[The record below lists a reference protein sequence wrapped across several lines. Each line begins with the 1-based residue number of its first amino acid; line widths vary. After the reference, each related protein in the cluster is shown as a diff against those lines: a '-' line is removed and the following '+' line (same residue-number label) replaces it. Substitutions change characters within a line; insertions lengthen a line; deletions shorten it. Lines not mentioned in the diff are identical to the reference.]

1 MKHPKK
7 SAYSLVEVMFATAI
21 ATIVMGG
28 LMSFYVHALKTGYVS
43 QQQITLQATMRTIT
57 SELITN
63 ASRAHEMILY
73 NSAVASDRNDETARK
88 RIVLDEH
95 DNEIHPTGDFAVFVY
110 YELPKPAAQA
120 QHRIRK
126 LIGYYTESVDAG
138 PDKLTRIVID
148 MSGSPSTDTV
158 EDILADN
165 WTSAA
170 SGATVERKTFAP
182 RVTPLALSDNY
193 DSETGSPQL
202 FFLTSTE
209 NVAVCG
215 QLLES
220 ATRSD
225 TKDRRTL
232 TRTFFFTV
240 SVRA

>member
-1 MKHPKK
+1 MRRSRK
-7 SAYSLVEVMFATAI
+7 SGFTLVEVMI
-21 ATIVMGG
+21 SATIAVAVGG
-28 LMSFYVHALKTGYVS
+28 AIMAFYVQALRASYVS
-43 QQQITLQATMRTIT
+43 QQQITLQATMRSIT

-73 NSAVASDRNDETARK
+73 NSSAAADRADESSRK
-88 RIVLDEH
+88 QIVLDEA

-110 YELPKPAAQA
+110 YELPKPSSQPR
-120 QHRIRK
+120 HRIRK
-126 LIGYYTESVDAG
+126 LIGYYTENVDSG
-138 PDKLTRIVID
+138 PAKLTRIIVD
-148 MSGSPSTDTV
+148 LSSAPSTDTV
-158 EDILADN
+158 EEILADN
-165 WTSAA
+165 WTAA
-170 SGATVERKTFAP
+170 APGATLERKTFAP

-225 TKDRRTL
+225 TRDWRTL

>member
-1 MKHPKK
+1 MKHPRN
-7 SAYSLVEVMFATAI
+7 SAFTLVEVMVAASIAVVVGGAI
-21 ATIVMGG
+21 MA
-28 LMSFYVHALKTGYVS
+28 FYVQALRVGYVS
-43 QQQITLQATMRTIT
+43 QQQITLQTTMRTIT

-73 NSAVASDRNDETARK
+73 SSAAAADRADETSRLA
-88 RIVLDEH
+88 ITLDE
-95 DNEIHPTGDFAVFVY
+95 DDEEIHPTGDFAVFIY
-110 YELPKPAAQA
+110 YELPKPSDQPK
-120 QHRIRK
+120 HRIRK
-126 LIGYYTESVDAG
+126 LIGYYTEQVDSG
-138 PDKLTRIVID
+138 PAKLTRIVID
-148 MSGSPSTDTV
+148 LSGAPSTDTV
-158 EDILADN
+158 EEILEDN
-165 WTSAA
+165 WLSATA
-170 SGATVERKTFAP
+170 GATLERKTFAP
-182 RVTPLALSDNY
+182 RVTPLALSDDY

-220 ATRSD
+220 ATRND